1 MRPPPPNALVNK
13 IVALTLCLLVFS
25 GTLGLGAVWVRQE
38 IFSTANRCNALE
50 SKIADVER
58 RLDEVVAGVA
68 IAENP
73 ANLLRSN
80 EVMRLGLVAPK
91 ETQVGRIWD
100 APADRLRSKRNQEI
114 FTLAT
119 ARLSR
124 ATSDKFRLIFAS
136 NP

>member
-38 IFSTANRCNALE
+38 IFSSANRCNVLE

-73 ANLLRSN
+73 ANLLRAN
-80 EVMRLGLVAPK
+80 QTMRLGLVSPK
-91 ETQVGRIWD
+91 EVQVVRI
-100 APADRLRSKRNQEI
+100 PGSPELRLQSKRHQEI
-114 FTLAT
+114 FTVSTARLTGAVDNKFRLAT
-119 ARLSR
+119 A
-124 ATSDKFRLIFAS
+124 AI
-136 NP
+136 P